1 VKEMPK
7 YLGLNFFDL
16 VLNQLNDIQNNNNI
30 NNNNIKHNFN
40 SFKLNNNSLQNDI
53 RFNGSQE
60 INQIFT
66 SNEFNRNSD
75 DFKSTENLNS
85 NNVLVEEI
93 IKIKDNVC
101 DYNENDLLKSI
112 ETIVEIDEQ
121 KETTKESVEEMKVST
136 NCESKYFIKKEEKFE
151 NKTIGSQLTHNKNG
165 FESQMTQNYSN
176 KTDFESIGTQ
186 NRFTT
191 TSQSIKRENN
201 DLFSTNGS
209 GIKTNDKN
217 LSQKQI
223 SIERKFSEFID
234 SLKSSKRPL
243 TPKTN
248 AFNKESAYKKS
259 KTGFSFEE
267 QLTSFAALRQNS
279 NKRNYSQTQDN
290 SCKQMKSEANVI
302 PNNLNLENMNFSNNY
317 NWLKEGFSQSLKTD
331 KSMNG
336 FIIGKSSQLMNV
348 LPQQTISSTIQ
359 HLPNTSTQKD
369 NKNANNLFNL
379 FSSHS
384 NDQ

>member
-1 VKEMPK
+1 MPK

-16 VLNQLNDIQNNNNI
+16 VLNQLNDIQNNNQ
-30 NNNNIKHNFN
+30 IKHNFN
-40 SFKLNNNSLQNDI
+40 SFKLNNNFVQNHI
-53 RFNGSQE
+53 LFNGSQE
-60 INQIFT
+60 MNPILT
-66 SNEFNRNSD
+66 PNELNPNSD
-75 DFKSTENLNS
+75 DLRSTENLNS
-85 NNVLVEEI
+85 NNVLVEEMI
-93 IKIKDNVC
+93 EIKDNVC

-112 ETIVEIDEQ
+112 ETDEQ
-121 KETTKESVEEMKVST
+121 KESIEQMKVST
-136 NCESKYFIKKEEKFE
+136 NRESKYFIKNIGQQNEEKFE
-151 NKTIGSQLTHNKNG
+151 NKTIGSQLTRNKNG

-176 KTDFESIGTQ
+176 KSDFESIGTQ
-186 NRFTT
+186 NRFTI

-201 DLFSTNGS
+201 DFFSTIGS

-243 TPKTN
+243 TPKTE
-248 AFNKESAYKKS
+248 AFNRENAYKKS

-267 QLTSFAALRQNS
+267 QLSSFAALRQNS
-279 NKRNYSQTQDN
+279 NKGNYSQTQDN
-290 SCKQMKSEANVI
+290 SCKQIKSSANVI

-331 KSMNG
+331 KSVNG

-348 LPQQTISSTIQ
+348 LPQQHSISSTIQ